1 MGVYPLEYLKKKKK
15 MEKKENLMSS
25 KDCKCYFFRLTL
37 FAD

>member
-1 MGVYPLEYLKKKKK
+1 MGVYPLEYEKKK